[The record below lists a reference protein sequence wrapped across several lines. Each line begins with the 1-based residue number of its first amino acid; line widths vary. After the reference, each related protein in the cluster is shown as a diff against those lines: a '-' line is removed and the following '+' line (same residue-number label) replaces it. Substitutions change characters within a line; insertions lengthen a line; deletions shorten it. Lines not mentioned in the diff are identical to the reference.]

1 MASWRLMK
9 RRRVEFAEVELR
21 EGDSA
26 WSYRLRVGGV
36 ELEVPRGFDP
46 DEVFA
51 LLLLMKEAQ
60 L

>member
-1 MASWRLMK
+1 MK

-21 EGDSA
+21 DGDSA
-26 WSYRLRVGGV
+26 GSYRVRIGRV
-36 ELEVPRGFDP
+36 ELDVPLGFDP

-51 LLLLMKEAQ
+51 LLLLMKEAE

>member
-1 MASWRLMK
+1 
-9 RRRVEFAEVELR
+9 
-21 EGDSA
+21 
-26 WSYRLRVGGV
+26 
-36 ELEVPRGFDP
+36 LEVPRGFDP

>member
-1 MASWRLMK
+1 MK